1 MTATKEIH
9 DNDGGIP
16 HLVAASDA
24 PFLSEA
30 PFSSNM
36 LDSGDTYAFT
46 STKAGA
52 FACNRDLHPREQE
65 RISATRRRWQ
75 QSPGGSA

>member
-1 MTATKEIH
+1 MTTT
-9 DNDGGIP
+9 

-30 PFSSNM
+30 PFSSEA
-36 LDSGDTYAFT
+36 LDSGDPNAFT

-52 FACNRDLHPREQE
+52 FACNRDLHPLGQGQ
-65 RISATRRRWQ
+65 IGVTR
-75 QSPGGSA
+75 